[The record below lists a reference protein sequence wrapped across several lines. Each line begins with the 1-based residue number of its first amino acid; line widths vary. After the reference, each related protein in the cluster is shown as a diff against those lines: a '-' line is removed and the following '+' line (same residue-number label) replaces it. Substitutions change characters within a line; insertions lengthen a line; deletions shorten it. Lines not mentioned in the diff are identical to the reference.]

1 MAKSNLILGSVLSV
15 FFLGL
20 ALPAASQEAEENRRA
35 MIPFADI
42 GGIDKWRAPD
52 DYTLFVEA
60 RNGQWYSAELFGP
73 CFGLSRAVT
82 IGFVTNH
89 DGSLDSFSSILV
101 EGDRCYFRSFEE
113 IPTPAP
119 LPDR

>member
-1 MAKSNLILGSVLSV
+1 MSIRRTLSGCALLSV
-15 FFLGL
+15 VLGL
-20 ALPAASQEAEENRRA
+20 ALPTIGQESDGGNMRA
-35 MIPFADI
+35 MIPFVDI
-42 GGIDKWRAPD
+42 GGIENWRAPD
-52 DYTLFVEA
+52 DNTLLIEA
-60 RNGQWYSAELFGP
+60 RNGQWYIAELFGP

-113 IPTPAP
+113 IPTPVP
-119 LPDR
+119 LPD